1 MNQQEKNHKCD
12 DGKCEIHNTGSE
24 SETKNQALASELV
37 VETWL
42 NTENDISLSDLKG
55 KVVVIEA
62 FQMLCPAC
70 VNHSLPQAQK
80 LHDAFRGSNKVQVL
94 GLHTVF
100 EHHEA
105 MQRKSLQAFLYEFR
119 YDFPVAIDKHV
130 DGSDTPETMK
140 KYNLRGTPS
149 TIIIDKNGN
158 LSEVL
163 FGAVSDLVLGLKIG
177 KLLQD

>member
-1 MNQQEKNHKCD
+1 MNQSQKDHKCE
-12 DGKCEIHNTGSE
+12 DGKCEISD
-24 SETKNQALASELV
+24 SETNTTTENKDLAPSLE

-42 NTENDISLSDLKG
+42 NTEKDIALADLKG
-55 KVVVIEA
+55 KVVIIEA

-80 LHDAFRGSNKVQVL
+80 LHDAFRGRDEVQVL

-100 EHHEA
+100 EHHDA
-105 MQRKSLQAFLYEFR
+105 MQRKSLQVFLYEFR
-119 YDFPVAIDKHV
+119 YDFPVAIDKHE

-149 TIIIDKNGN
+149 LILIGKDGKV
-158 LSEVL
+158 SEVL
-163 FGAVSDLVLGLKIG
+163 FGAVSDLVLGIKVG
-177 KLLQD
+177 KLLEE